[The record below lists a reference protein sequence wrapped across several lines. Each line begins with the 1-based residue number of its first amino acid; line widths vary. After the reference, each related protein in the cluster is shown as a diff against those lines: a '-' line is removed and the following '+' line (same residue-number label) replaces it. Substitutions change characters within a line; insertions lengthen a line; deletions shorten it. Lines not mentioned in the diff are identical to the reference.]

1 MKDIPVTPT
10 RTPIRAQ
17 IPVLPQEV
25 VTVSVITARHLA
37 ELERLSNW
45 VPVTPPK
52 GKEPPPCR

>member
-10 RTPIRAQ
+10 RTTIRAQ

-37 ELERLSNW
+37 ELERLSIW
-45 VPVTPPK
+45 VHVTHPK
-52 GKEPPPCR
+52 G